1 MLPVIWSGL
10 GSKRSEESLLSWNV
24 REESGFSLQRQEK
37 SWGRRSGH
45 VPQSREGEAGDPGEL
60 AILGQRGGPSELRT
74 PALPIEQTGKVREND
89 IILLSPENIFLNYY
103 FLFVTVLHLCCCTWP
118 FSSCGE

>member
-1 MLPVIWSGL
+1 MCERAVTAGHTPGDLSYMLPVMCSGL

-24 REESGFSLQRQEK
+24 REESGFSLQRQEE

-60 AILGQRGGPSELRT
+60 AILGQRGGPSELST
-74 PALPIEQTGKVREND
+74 PALPTEQRGKVRGSD
-89 IILLSPENIFLNYY
+89 IILLSPENIF
-103 FLFVTVLHLCCCTWP
+103 
-118 FSSCGE
+118 